1 MVAIITNGAPI
12 TADTSIKANAIMGTC
27 MAIAIPANG
36 DPVTGDITV
45 TAGAIT
51 AVAVDEDTRI
61 PILHHASFGL
71 RMDNPGHL
79 QDECPGLSV
88 KKLRHS

>member
-1 MVAIITNGAPI
+1 
-12 TADTSIKANAIMGTC
+12 

-51 AVAVDEDTRI
+51 AVAVAGDTRI
-61 PILHHASFGL
+61 SILHHASFGL
-71 RMDNPGHL
+71 RIDNPGHL
-79 QDECPGLSV
+79 HDECPGLSV
-88 KKLRHS
+88 KKIRHS